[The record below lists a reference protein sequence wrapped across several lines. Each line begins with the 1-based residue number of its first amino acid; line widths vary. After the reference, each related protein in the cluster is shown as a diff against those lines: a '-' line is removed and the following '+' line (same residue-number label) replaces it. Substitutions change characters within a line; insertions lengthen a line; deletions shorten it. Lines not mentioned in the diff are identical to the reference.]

1 MGPVPWGGKPGYEDR
16 KADLEAKLAEQPR
29 RSIRQMTDI
38 CQYYI
43 MNKV

>member
-16 KADLEAKLAEQPR
+16 KADLEAKPAEWPHCF
-29 RSIRQMTDI
+29 SAKMTVH